1 MFKLRYA
8 FAVGSALAVLVS
20 SSSAITI
27 IGTFVGDGGAL
38 PGGVGN
44 AGPAGSTAGGG
55 TLTSI
60 FNTAASYWE
69 NAILDTFTV
78 NITYGWQSL
87 SGGTLGVHNLLAQSG
102 TPNRET
108 DGMIRFDNDA
118 ATLWFADSTPLD
130 HSEYGT
136 YNEFTSNLGGGT
148 MNVGRVYT
156 GATGNASGRYD
167 LLSVAM
173 HEIGHS
179 LGLSSANNSFVA
191 GNGDL
196 DVDVT
201 SPRPFP
207 GAAIPTV
214 SGAHLNLA
222 NALMFPSVSAGRRNL
237 ISEADVIANMEI
249 SQFTQYNPVPE
260 PASMVALGVGA
271 LAVIRRRR
279 KNG

>member
-1 MFKLRYA
+1 
-8 FAVGSALAVLVS
+8 
-20 SSSAITI
+20 
-27 IGTFVGDGGAL
+27 
-38 PGGVGN
+38 
-44 AGPAGSTAGGG
+44 
-55 TLTSI
+55 
-60 FNTAASYWE
+60 
-69 NAILDTFTV
+69 
-78 NITYGWQSL
+78 
-87 SGGTLGVHNLLAQSG
+87 
-102 TPNRET
+102 
-108 DGMIRFDNDA
+108 
-118 ATLWFADSTPLD
+118 
-130 HSEYGT
+130 
-136 YNEFTSNLGGGT
+136 

-201 SPRPFP
+201 SPRPFS

-222 NALMFPSVSAGRRNL
+222 NALMFPSVSTGRRNL
-237 ISEADVIANMEI
+237 ITDADVIANMEI